1 MQSGFLCQSRF
12 LGYSM
17 PAVDSKPSYVAIVTF
32 SPGSLVDSSLTRL
45 TTVVD
50 DEGSSHDFTVSFGL
64 PTLDG
69 VQDLFVD
76 RWVRV
81 LNCHGGVLVYGDP
94 VGVRAAIG
102 VSTFPRWYGFSH
114 GYGSSFD
121 DITALCRDERKRPW
135 DPWRAAIESTQS

>member
-1 MQSGFLCQSRF
+1 
-12 LGYSM
+12 M
-17 PAVDSKPSYVAIVTF
+17 PAVDFKPSYAAIFILQRSVVCH
-32 SPGSLVDSSLTRL
+32 GLTRL

-50 DEGSSHDFTVSFGL
+50 DEGFSHDFTVSFGL

-81 LNCHGGVLVYGDP
+81 LDCHGGALVYGDP
-94 VGVRAAIG
+94 VDVRSVEG
-102 VSTFPRWYGFSH
+102 PSTFPRWYGFSH

-121 DITALCRDERKRPW
+121 DIMALCRDERRRRW
-135 DPWRAAIESTQS
+135 DLCCAEIESIQS